1 MKKFLSI
8 LLCGIMI
15 LGLVGCGKANN
26 NNDSS
31 SNSKNI
37 QNEESKNKEIESVN
51 YGEYANSGNWNIKIN
66 NVEETQEIK
75 GHEESENIK
84 TEEKFIVVLMDLK
97 NISNNPQSYSL
108 TEFKLYD
115 TSTDKTYEIQDNGV
129 RTSITYISEEKYYN
143 ENNKYVTLNDT
154 INPDET
160 KIGCVVFDVSSDL
173 DVENLLLVNKSIDS
187 NKEVHFNLK

>member
-1 MKKFLSI
+1 MKKFLSL
-8 LLCGIMI
+8 LLCGVMI
-15 LGLVGCGKANN
+15 LGLVGCGKGNTNSNN
-26 NNDSS
+26 SE
-31 SNSKNI
+31 KN
-37 QNEESKNKEIESVN
+37 QNEETKSKEIEAVN
-51 YGEYANSGNWNIKIN
+51 YGEYADSGNWNIKIN

-84 TEEKFIVVLMDLK
+84 TEEKFIAILMDLK
-97 NISNNPQSYSL
+97 NTSNDPQSYSL

-115 TSTDKTYEIQDNGV
+115 TSTNKSYEIQDNGV

-160 KIGCVVFDVSSDL
+160 KIGCVVFDISNDL
-173 DVENLLLVNKSIDS
+173 NIENLLLINKSIDS
-187 NKEVHFNLK
+187 NKEVYLKLK